1 MCHVTYVN
9 REKYAQF
16 TSRRTMAVLDVFAW
30 LRKYLTVEPVMLLYM
45 TGAFLQF
52 PILQQL
58 VYQKICIQK
67 YNNTNLCSNLSGHKT
82 EEKFVETTASQYLL
96 YLNVA
101 NVIPSVLVLFFLGSW
116 TDRFGRKTA
125 MVMPSV
131 GALISATNLII
142 QSTYIYAALPYL
154 FIGSIVAGLTGGYA
168 CVLMTTYTYI
178 TDITDNN
185 TRTWRIGILEAM
197 TGLGATIGSA
207 LGGVMV
213 DELGFMSVFILY
225 LVLNAVSIVYVV
237 FWLKETVQKNTGSVQ
252 EEDDDSA
259 GGKITALVNIENV
272 KRWGR
277 VICKPRE
284 KRGRLHI
291 ILLLIAFFISI
302 MIFMGWSDIGFLFV
316 KYQLGSKWTST
327 LYGTFLA
334 VTGVLT
340 FVGLSVFLPLMSRF
354 LGDTR
359 LGQVGMLSRAASN
372 ITVAFTTTVWMLYLG
387 SVMGMFS
394 GFGAASLRSLL
405 SKEVELT
412 EKGALF
418 SVVSSIEVMSQLL
431 ASVLFNNLYPAT
443 LNFFPG
449 LCFLLMAGSL
459 IIPLGILQWLQ
470 MDIKRTKSY
479 STLEEEGN
487 ELEGSP
493 DTRPSDDVQV
503 TQQSPEQQV
512 QPDIS
517 NEHASV

>member
-1 MCHVTYVN
+1 
-9 REKYAQF
+9 
-16 TSRRTMAVLDVFAW
+16 MAVLDVFAW

-116 TDRFGRKTA
+116 TD
-125 MVMPSV
+125 
-131 GALISATNLII
+131 
-142 QSTYIYAALPYL
+142 
-154 FIGSIVAGLTGGYA
+154 
-168 CVLMTTYTYI
+168 
-178 TDITDNN
+178 
-185 TRTWRIGILEAM
+185 RIGILEAM